1 MIVAATVR
9 EKAATSDV
17 VFGMGCRKGTSL
29 RELRVRATLRPTC
42 AEPASRFHKAGM
54 APTKLAQDAQPS
66 RLPRCHQARAPA
78 TRPAHQQAR
87 LSQHPISS
95 TTSRPCKCP
104 AVTTERGVA
113 GCRPDT
119 RCGGKFSIQ
128 AHRVFRQ
135 RPSSPNSPN
144 VRPYG
149 R

>member
-78 TRPAHQQAR
+78 TRPAHRQAR
-87 LSQHPISS
+87 SIAASNFFDYIASLQM
-95 TTSRPCKCP
+95 SRRHYGKGS
-104 AVTTERGVA
+104 GV
-113 GCRPDT
+113 PT
-119 RCGGKFSIQ
+119 
-128 AHRVFRQ
+128 
-135 RPSSPNSPN
+135 
-144 VRPYG
+144 
-149 R
+149 